1 MKKLI
6 LITGVSRG
14 LGRVMT
20 EQFIERGHIVVGCAR
35 KQQDVEKLQQEF
47 GDPHHFISLDVKDEA
62 GVKSWAEIVHSK
74 YATAVDLLINNAGII
89 NPWASFLE
97 IKSDVFN
104 QLIDINVKGVA
115 NIVRHFLPN
124 MMARNQG
131 IIVNFSSGWG
141 RYTSA
146 NVVPFCTSK
155 WAIEGFTKALAQ
167 ELPSGM
173 AAVSLWPGSI
183 RTDMA
188 LFVRKEKA
196 DTYISPQE
204 WSEVAV
210 PFLLHIGPSDNGKP
224 LSIPTG

>member
-14 LGRVMT
+14 LGRAMT
-20 EQFIERGHIVVGCAR
+20 EGFIKQGHTVVGCAR
-35 KQQDVEKLQQEF
+35 KPQDIEKLQQEF
-47 GDPHHFISLDVKDEA
+47 GDPHHFISLDVMDEV
-62 GVKSWAEIVHSK
+62 GVETWAKIVHAK
-74 YATAVDLLINNAGII
+74 YGAAIDLLINNAGII
-89 NPWASFLE
+89 NPWAPFLE
-97 IKSDVFN
+97 IKSDIFN

-115 NIVRHFLPN
+115 NIVRHFLPK
-124 MMARNQG
+124 MLERKQG
-131 IIVNFSSGWG
+131 IVVNFSSGWG

-167 ELPSGM
+167 ELPLGM

-188 LFVRKEKA
+188 ILVRQEKA
-196 DTYISPQE
+196 DDYIPPHE
-204 WSEVAV
+204 WSKVAV
-210 PFLLHIGPSDNGKP
+210 PFLLQIGPSDNGKP

>member
-1 MKKLI
+1 MKKLV

-14 LGRVMT
+14 LGYAMAKG
-20 EQFIERGHIVVGCAR
+20 FIERGHTVVGCAR
-35 KQQDVEKLQQEF
+35 SQQAVADLQQEF
-47 GDPHHFISLDVKDEA
+47 GEPHHFISLDVTDEV
-62 GVKSWAEIVHSK
+62 GVAAWAEMIHAK
-74 YATAVDLLINNAGII
+74 YAATVDLLINNAGII
-89 NPWASFLE
+89 NPWSPFLD
-97 IKSDVFN
+97 IKSELFN

-115 NIVRHFLPN
+115 NIVRHFLPK
-124 MMARNQG
+124 MVAKKQG
-131 IIVNFSSGWG
+131 VIVNFSSGWG
-141 RYTSA
+141 RYTAA

-188 LFVRKEKA
+188 ILVRQEKA
-196 DTYISPQE
+196 DDYILPHE
-204 WSEVAV
+204 WSQVAV
-210 PFLLHIGPSDNGKP
+210 PFLLQIGPSDNGKP